1 MKEEQSKMRG
11 RVVQVAIVL
20 AWLVLAIVL
29 GFIVNTPT
37 SREGLIAIL
46 SFPTFL
52 LCLVVYFFYNRRKK
66 HV

>member
-1 MKEEQSKMRG
+1 VKEERSKMRG
-11 RVVQVAIVL
+11 RVVQIAIVL

-29 GFIVNTPT
+29 GFVINKPT

-52 LCLVVYFFYNRRKK
+52 LCLIVYFFYSRHKK
-66 HV
+66 QV